1 MIHLNNQNEKQ
12 NVCYVC
18 AVLDN
23 VKLKNKKRSADNS
36 VILKDIQHKQLI

>member
-1 MIHLNNQNEKQ
+1 MKIIRIKNKMS
-12 NVCYVC
+12 VC

-36 VILKDIQHKQLI
+36 VLLKNIQHKQLI